1 MKNNVIVE
9 VNFETVFD
17 ADEMPTPYTEPDYL
31 EEVIKEAVEDAMTDL
46 GAKDTK
52 GISVSIEGLE

>member
-1 MKNNVIVE
+1 MKTNIIVE
-9 VNFETVFD
+9 VNFETIFD
-17 ADEMPTPYTEPDYL
+17 ADEMPTSYTEPDYL

-52 GISVSIEGLE
+52 GIHIAIEGLE